1 MIIHSNLT
9 FAFKIGNPLLCQE
22 FSYEMKQWVYVHSA
36 NIGTIEKVRG
46 IIHPTLP
53 ESFYVKT
60 FLA

>member
-1 MIIHSNLT
+1 M
-9 FAFKIGNPLLCQE
+9 CQE
-22 FSYEMKQWVYVHSA
+22 FSYEMKQWVYIHSA